1 MMCERQRATFQKTLL
16 EDGGKVQSVYSV
28 NLTRIQVWTSVIVG
42 FCTIVGMFVG
52 GMMWL
57 QVQAKEM
64 VAHEFTEQLTV
75 FHQEAK
81 PAIANMIEEK
91 IKTHTL
97 IASIPFDGRLVKI
110 QDRITALEVT
120 VSLVV
125 PDLKKSI
132 DRNSEKLDRVL
143 EIMAREK

>member
-1 MMCERQRATFQKTLL
+1 MCERKRATFQKTVL
-16 EDGGKVQSVYSV
+16 EDSGGVSSVYSI

-42 FCTIVGMFVG
+42 FCTVVSMFVG
-52 GMMWL
+52 GMVWL
-57 QVQAKEM
+57 RTQVKEM

-81 PAIANMIEEK
+81 PAIASMIEEK
-91 IKTHTL
+91 IKNHTL
-97 IASIPFDGRLVKI
+97 IASIPFDVRLVKI